1 MNMPLTSAAAPPAIP
16 LRHVAPHAVPLS
28 VSDAGPNVAPSP
40 APSPAPNA
48 ASPEGPGRAPA
59 RAPQAAAPLPLCLLV
74 ATGGTIAMQVD
85 AGLQAPVPALAGG
98 ALLDRVAGLAKVA
111 RVEVQDFGNLP
122 SASIGPC
129 HWLKLQHQIEAAV
142 RREDVAGI
150 VVSHGTDTLEETAWF
165 LDLTL
170 EAEKPVVLVGAQRHA
185 SEPDSDGPR
194 NLRDAVRVATAP
206 AARGQGVLVVMN
218 GEVHAA
224 RDVTKAHTSDVGG
237 FHSGSAGLL
246 GTVDDE
252 RLLLARAP
260 MRRQP
265 LALHAPTLPRVD
277 IVVMHAGADGA
288 LLRAAVQAG
297 ARGIVV
303 QALGLGNVN
312 AALLHAVRE
321 AVEAGVVVAISTRVP
336 RGRVRPVYGF
346 EGGGQSLQ
354 DAGAVFADDL
364 GPAKARILLML
375 ALQTRRSRDD
385 LQRLFDR

>member
-1 MNMPLTSAAAPPAIP
+1 MIQLMTAAETPPPRPPRQMPMAMAQTVPETQTTHALPTVS
-16 LRHVAPHAVPLS
+16 AVPS
-28 VSDAGPNVAPSP
+28 ARP
-40 APSPAPNA
+40 APSDP
-48 ASPEGPGRAPA
+48 
-59 RAPQAAAPLPLCLLV
+59 PLPLCLLV

-85 AGLQAPVPALAGG
+85 AGRQAPVPALAGS
-98 ALLDRVAGLAKVA
+98 ALLDRVADLAKVA

-122 SASIGPC
+122 SAGIGPC
-129 HWLKLQHQIEAAV
+129 HWLKLQRQLAAAA
-142 RREDVAGI
+142 RRDDVAGI

-170 EAEKPVVLVGAQRHA
+170 DAEKPVVLVGAQRNA

-194 NLRDAVRVATAP
+194 NLRDGVRVATAH

-224 RDVTKAHTSDVGG
+224 RDVTKSHTSDVGG
-237 FHSGSAGLL
+237 FQSGSAGLL

-312 AALLHAVRE
+312 AAMLHAVHE

-385 LQRLFDR
+385 LQRMFDR